1 MLTVVTELENKKIN
15 LVGFIRNLKFR
26 KRLISGPDAVL
37 RSLIRGFDKLNQ
49 PYKINPQILT
59 GEMRSW
65 SILSGVNGLLEAV
78 KLKESR
84 AIDKIYAGP
93 NLVNLPRDSGGIL
106 FSNLIDRVIVPCSW
120 VEQAYLKDGLQTPIK
135 IWAAGVD
142 ENYWSPE
149 KYLKKD
155 KILIYWKS
163 ESDQFIKKIISL
175 VLDFGYQP
183 VILRYGKYKP
193 TDYKEV
199 LNQCKFSIFV
209 SLNESQGISLAE
221 AWAMNVPT
229 LVWQP
234 DKNYVVD
241 ILSRSHNFI
250 YDFISPAPY
259 LSNQTGAFWT
269 SLESLAQLIRS
280 IDLIEYSPRDWVLK
294 NMTDQICAKNYLQII
309 SDCE

>member
-1 MLTVVTELENKKIN
+1 MLILLSNNRSKKIN
-15 LVGFIRNLKFR
+15 IKNYISQFISQS
-26 KRLISGPDAVL
+26 RLQSGPDAVL
-37 RSLIRGFDKLNQ
+37 GSLMRGLDKLSQ
-49 PYKINPQILT
+49 PYKFNPVKIKC
-59 GEMRSW
+59 GVNSCCV
-65 SILSGVNGLLEAV
+65 LSGVHNLQDAIRS
-78 KLKESR
+78 KESGK
-84 AIDKIYAGP
+84 AEKIFAGP
-93 NLVNLPRDSGGIL
+93 NLVNLPSDSDRL
-106 FSNLIDRVIVPCSW
+106 LYSKLIDQVIVPCSW

-149 KYLKKD
+149 EYLKKD

-163 ESDQFIKKIISL
+163 ESDQFIKKITTL

-193 TDYKEV
+193 IDYKEI

-241 ILSRSHNFI
+241 ILSRNHNFT

-259 LSNQTGAFWT
+259 LSSQTGAFWT

-294 NMTDQICAKNYLQII
+294 NMTDQICAKKYLQII
-309 SDCE
+309 NDSE